1 MIELVNFFA
10 YCGSTLFP
18 VPWSPTVS
26 WCWIF
31 DLIPTFLAVS
41 PPLKDPTD
49 KKSTICD
56 DKLKELFEVNSS
68 VGFSVSEV
76 LTAHFHQDRT
86 DWWRSVNML
95 SPIERGHFYISCYHF
110 CSFVVLMLLTSSSNG
125 NTSFGKLVLAY
136 YAPPRSFFSYVYSL
150 TFRVLS
156 PFVKSFNGLA

>member
-10 YCGSTLFP
+10 YCRSTLFP

-49 KKSTICD
+49 KQSTICD
-56 DKLKELFEVNSS
+56 DKLKELYEVDSS
-68 VGFSVSEV
+68 IGFSISEV
-76 LTAHFHQDRT
+76 LTTHFHQDRT
-86 DWWRSVNML
+86 DWWWSVNTL
-95 SPIERGHFYISCYHF
+95 SPIESGHFYTSYRF

-125 NTSFGKLVLAY
+125 NTSFGKLVLAC
-136 YAPPRSFFSYVYSL
+136 YAPPCSFFSYVYSL
-150 TFRVLS
+150 TFRALS
-156 PFVKSFNGLA
+156 PFLKSFNGLS